1 MSWNYRL
8 IRYEDGSLGIHEV
21 FYRDQG
27 DPWTCTRDA
36 IGIVGEDMEE
46 IRLEIARF
54 LIATNKPILD
64 WDDIRGDDD

>member
-1 MSWNYRL
+1 MSWNHRL

-21 FYRDQG
+21 FYGDQG

-36 IGIVGEDMEE
+36 IGVTGYDMEA

-64 WDDIRGDDD
+64 WDDIGGDDD